1 MIQHLL
7 IGKKDGD
14 LAYRTENLPKGT
26 ISHYIRLVVK
36 ADIKKSFILLPV
48 PQEQGIINKQF
59 DLQIR
64 ITERDIEEH
73 ITSIPKNARNAYI
86 RRILRKQLDWNYRQK
101 KNLSKPDATVLQK
114 VSTVDGSK

>member
-14 LAYRTENLPKGT
+14 LAYWTENLPKGT

-59 DLQIR
+59 DFQIR